1 MSGKYADHYE
11 FRAELLHRLRCDLL
25 GPVGGLD
32 ELLLDAPVT
41 TYVIGILFPRSEER
55 ENPAADDDS
64 TSADVRDRTDDVV
77 DTGVAMA
84 NVQMP
89 TSMGMTFA
97 VDPRSSNLVTVTV
110 DAAVYES
117 VDLQGNPVE
126 PKRADLRSIEDQGVR
141 WRRRQLPTKQVALDV
156 LGSASEPVPVVEG
169 LELRLRVR
177 PPSDGKVSIT
187 ATLVNVT
194 KVDPGK
200 LRDPYCFFQP
210 RITVNGALVERPG
223 PGGGDEDEVVGNRLL
238 YRYAPT
244 FAVGHGCSVEWDW
257 TPPTPRELVD
267 GVGRAQVS
275 QVSTTFVPAHEVLLT
290 DSNPDIDSASLG
302 MQHLATAGD
311 GEVVDALTALLNG
324 YRTWIDDQRGACERL
339 TDSEF
344 RARAGDHLDRCEQA
358 AERIASGIRLLRKRD
373 DAMRAFKLANEAMAL
388 QRGRTSWIRNGRTGA
403 ISLDGEWRPFQIAF
417 MLQCLDGIYDQD
429 HPDRDTVDLLWFPTG
444 GGKTEAYLG
453 LIAFTVFLRRI
464 RNGDN
469 GGGVTAIMRYTLR
482 LLTLQQFER
491 AAALICAMEV
501 LRRSVSKNIP
511 GEAISLGMWVG
522 KAATPNDLDAAEVRL
537 NELRKGEK
545 VQTENP
551 VQLRGCPWCGAA
563 LDAWNYTVDA
573 KARTLTVAC
582 RTDDCPFA
590 AGLPVHVV
598 DETVYRAHPT
608 LVIATSDK
616 FARMPWR
623 ADVAALF
630 NRDITCPPPELIV
643 QDELHLISGPLGS
656 LAGLYET
663 VVDEAADRPKVIAST
678 ATIRRAEAQG
688 RALFDRKVAQF
699 PPPALDARDS
709 WFAVQ
714 SSREDKAS
722 RMYVGVITPNTSQ
735 ASLLVRTYGALLH
748 HASAIGGPD
757 AVRDAYWTLVGYF
770 NSLRLLAAADLQ
782 VRDDVQERLRLLAG
796 DLPEHLR
803 QAEMVREL
811 TSRIDSSDI
820 PQYLKDLELAL
831 PEKTA
836 LDVVLAT
843 NMISVGVDVDRLGLM
858 AIMGQPQTTAEY
870 IQSSSRVGRTH
881 PGLVVTMFNAARSRD
896 RSHYENF
903 QSYHSALYRQVESS
917 SVTPFSSRA
926 RDRALHAVVVALA
939 RLMIPGLRDNG
950 DAARVE
956 KFLPQL
962 EELKSL
968 VLSRVSRVA
977 PDERDGTSDQLDDI
991 VDWWCRLA
999 EQNPGLVYEA
1009 KPRGYRNDRRA
1020 ADAALLRNFTDDD
1033 LDDAY
1038 DTLWSLRDVDATSSL
1053 YLER

>member
-1 MSGKYADHYE
+1 MTAKYADHYE
-11 FRAELLHRLRCDLL
+11 FRTELLRRLRDDLL
-25 GPVGGLD
+25 GPANGED
-32 ELLLDAPVT
+32 ELLVDAPIT
-41 TYVIGILFPRSEER
+41 TYVMGILFPPNADDESSVV
-55 ENPAADDDS
+55 DDDS
-64 TSADVRDRTDDVV
+64 TPVDVKDKTEDVL

-84 NVQMP
+84 NVQTP

-97 VDPRSSNLVTVTV
+97 VATGSSNLVTISV

-117 VDLQGNPVE
+117 VDLAGNRVE
-126 PKRADLRSIEDQGVR
+126 PKRADRRSTQDQGVR
-141 WRRRQLPTKQVALDV
+141 WKRRQLPTGRIELDV
-156 LGSASEPVPVVEG
+156 TDTTPAPITVVRG

-177 PPSDGKVSIT
+177 PPADGRVSIT

-194 KVDPGK
+194 EVDPTK

-210 RITVNGALVERPG
+210 TIIVSGALVERPG

-244 FAVGHGCSVEWDW
+244 FAVGHGCSVEWGW
-257 TPPTPRELVD
+257 TPPSPGELLD
-267 GVGRAQVS
+267 RADRAEVAE
-275 QVSTTFVPAHEVLLT
+275 VRTTFVPSHEVLLT
-290 DSNPDIDSASLG
+290 DSNPDIRSESLG
-302 MQHLATAGD
+302 MLHLATAD
-311 GEVVDALTALLNG
+311 DDEVIRALTDLVTG
-324 YRTWIDDQRGACERL
+324 YRTWIGAQRKDSVRL
-339 TDSEF
+339 TNPEF
-344 RARAGDHLDRCEQA
+344 RKRADEHLKRCEDA
-358 AERIASGIRLLRKRD
+358 AERIANGVALLRKRQD
-373 DAMRAFKLANEAMAL
+373 VLRAFRLANEAMAL
-388 QRGRTSWIRNGRTGA
+388 QRGRTSWIKGGRRGDVV
-403 ISLDGEWRPFQIAF
+403 LDGKWRPFQIAF
-417 MLQCLDGIYDQD
+417 VLQCLDGIHDPE
-429 HPDRDTVDLLWFPTG
+429 HPDRNIVDLLWFPTG

-464 RNGDN
+464 RNGRN

-501 LRRSVSKNIP
+501 LRRNSSRDVP
-511 GEAISLGMWVG
+511 GDPISLGMWVG
-522 KAATPNDLDAAEVRL
+522 QAATPNDLASAEARL
-537 NELRKGEK
+537 NELLKGDK

-551 VQLRGCPWCGAA
+551 VQLRGCPWCGVAM
-563 LDAWNYTVDA
+563 DARNYTVDT
-573 KARTLTVAC
+573 RRQSMTVAC
-582 RTDDCPFA
+582 RTGDCPFRD
-590 AGLPVHVV
+590 GLPVHMV
-598 DETVYRAHPT
+598 DETLYLARPT

-623 ADVAALF
+623 ADVARLF
-630 NRDITCPPPELIV
+630 NCDTGFPPVELIV

-663 VVDEAADRPKVIAST
+663 VVDEAARRPKVIAST
-678 ATIRRAEAQG
+678 ATIRRAAKQG
-688 RALFDRKVAQF
+688 RALFDREVAQF
-699 PPPALDARDS
+699 PPPGLDARDS

-714 SSREDKAS
+714 SPREEKAS
-722 RMYVGVITPNTSQ
+722 RLYVGVLTPNTSQ
-735 ASLLVRTYGALLH
+735 ASLLVRTYAALLH
-748 HASAIGGPD
+748 HAATIDGSD
-757 AVRDAYWTLVGYF
+757 SVRDAYWTLIGYF

-782 VRDDVQERLRLLAG
+782 VRDDVQERLKLLAG
-796 DLPEHLR
+796 DAEDSLR
-803 QAEMVREL
+803 QADLVREL

-820 PQYLKDLELAL
+820 PQYLEDLLAAL

-870 IQSSSRVGRTH
+870 IQSSSRVGRSH
-881 PGLVVTMFNAARSRD
+881 PGIVVTMFNAARSRD

-939 RLMIPGLRDNG
+939 RLMIPDLRENEA
-950 DAARVE
+950 AARIG
-956 KFLPQL
+956 KFLPQI

-977 PDERDGTSDQLDDI
+977 REERSGTSDQLDDI
-991 VDWWCRLA
+991 VNWWCRLA
-999 EQNPGLVYEA
+999 EQNPDLVYEA
-1009 KPRGYRNDRRA
+1009 KPAGYRQRRDP
-1020 ADAALLRNFTDDD
+1020 DAALLRNFDDDD
-1033 LDDAY
+1033 LDDAF
-1038 DTLWSLRDVDATSSL
+1038 DTLWSLRDVDATSNL